1 LPPPVPRLARRCALL
16 GALCALLPAAAA
28 QAAFET
34 ALPIPPVL
42 TGTDITIP
50 IEEADVPILSGTPTH
65 MWTFDGSF
73 PGPTIRV
80 PAGQTTHVTFEN
92 QLPESTGS
100 LTIHN
105 HGAHVT
111 ESEDGQPD
119 GFLIPPGQN
128 RTYTYPLTENG
139 GPERA
144 AFQWYHDHRV
154 DVTGRNVYNGLAG
167 MFIIDDAVDSALPLP
182 SGAFDVPL
190 MVVDR
195 TFDSNNQLSY
205 PTPVPYGTLG
215 RTYPG
220 GPAPPNDAF
229 QGTTL
234 LVNGAAQPYL
244 DVQPRRYRIRLLNAS
259 NGSTYTFSL
268 SNGQAMT
275 QIATESG
282 LLPAPVDRTSIT
294 LGPAERA
301 EVVIDFADDV
311 NSSVVLKTD
320 SFGDAMEFKVS
331 PTPVSDPSSVPSALR
346 PAPDLGQPDRTRS
359 FNLGLSEVQRSGGGY
374 FWGIN
379 GKPYD
384 GSIALAGP
392 KLGSTELWTITGGS
406 KIHTLHVHG
415 NDFEVVSRN
424 GQPPP
429 AWEAGLKET
438 VLIHPGETVQILIRF
453 TDYTGSFVFHCHVLE
468 HEDNGMMARY
478 ATSLTGDGGDQQQ
491 PPPDTSPPPTTTTS
505 DQTPP
510 PPPPPAGRAVLSL
523 RWASPPKRLARHT
536 RLRLVARNG
545 GTATAAAA
553 TIRLRAPRPLGLK
566 RILSLPALAAGASK
580 TFTFRLARLP
590 QSRSLEVLATAG
602 SARAQLDYRL
612 RRGRFVRG
620 AVAAGAR
627 WFCPLA
633 A

>member
-1 LPPPVPRLARRCALL
+1 MPPPVPRLARRCALL
-16 GALCALLPAAAA
+16 GALCALLQTAAAN
-28 QAAFET
+28 AAPFDT
-34 ALPIPPVL
+34 PLTIPPVL

-50 IEEADVPILSGTPTH
+50 IEEADLPILSGAPTH
-65 MWTFDGSF
+65 MWTFGGSF

-80 PAGQTTHVTFEN
+80 PAGQTTHVTFQN
-92 QLPESTGS
+92 QLPQSAGS

-105 HGAHVT
+105 HGAHVA

-119 GFLIPPGQN
+119 GFLIPPGES

-144 AFQWYHDHRV
+144 AFQWYHDHRL

-167 MFIIDDAVDSALPLP
+167 MFIIDDADDSALPLP
-182 SGAFDVPL
+182 KGDFDVPL

-195 TFDSNNQLSY
+195 TFDSSNQLSY

-220 GPAPPNDAF
+220 GPAPPSDAV

-234 LVNGAAQPYL
+234 LVNGAVQPHL

-301 EVVIDFADDV
+301 EVVVDFADDI
-311 NSSVVLKTD
+311 NSNVVLKTD
-320 SFGDAMEFKVS
+320 TLGDAMQFRVS
-331 PTPVSDPSSVPSALR
+331 PTAVTDPSSVPSSLR
-346 PAPDLGQPDRTRS
+346 ATPDFGAPDRTRS
-359 FNLGLSEVQRSGGGY
+359 FNLGLSEVQRSGGGF

-384 GSIALAGP
+384 GSTPLAGP
-392 KLGSTELWTITGGS
+392 KLGTTELWTITGGAR
-406 KIHTLHVHG
+406 IHTLHVHG
-415 NDFEVVSRN
+415 NDFEVVSRD
-424 GQPPP
+424 GQAPP

-491 PPPDTSPPPTTTTS
+491 PPPDTTPPPTTT
-505 DQTPP
+505 DQTSP
-510 PPPPPAGRAVLSL
+510 PPPPPAGKAVLSL
-523 RWASPPKRLARHT
+523 RWASPPKRLARHA
-536 RLRLVARNG
+536 RLRLVAHNS

-553 TIRLRAPRPLGLK
+553 AIRMRAPKAFGLK
-566 RILSLPALAAGASK
+566 HTLALPALGAGASK
-580 TFTFRLARLP
+580 TFTLSVARLP
-590 QSRSLEVLATAG
+590 KGRSLELLATAG
-602 SARAQLDYRL
+602 SARAQLGYRL

>member
-1 LPPPVPRLARRCALL
+1 V
-16 GALCALLPAAAA
+16 PAAVANA
-28 QAAFET
+28 SFDT
-34 ALPIPPVL
+34 TLPIPQVL

-50 IEEADVPILSGTPTH
+50 IQEADLPILAGAPTH
-65 MWTFDGSF
+65 MWTFGGTF

-80 PAGQTTHVTFEN
+80 PAGQATHVTFEN

-105 HGAHVT
+105 HGAHVA

-119 GFLIPPGQN
+119 DFLIPPGES

-144 AFQWYHDHRV
+144 AFQWYHDHRL

-167 MFIIDDAVDSALPLP
+167 MFIIDDPVDAALPLP
-182 SGAFDVPL
+182 KGAYDVPL

-195 TFDSNNQLSY
+195 SFDSNNQLSY
-205 PTPVPYGTLG
+205 PSPVPYGALG

-220 GPAPPNDAF
+220 GPAPPSDAV

-234 LVNGAAQPYL
+234 LVNGVVKPHL
-244 DVQPRRYRIRLLNAS
+244 DVEPRRYRIRLLNAS
-259 NGSTYTFSL
+259 NGSTYTFAL

-301 EVVIDFADDV
+301 EVVIDFAGDIGGNVALNTDDAT
-311 NSSVVLKTD
+311 L
-320 SFGDAMEFKVS
+320 GDAMEFRVS
-331 PTPVSDPSSVPSALR
+331 PTPVSDPSSVPSSLR

-359 FNLGLSEVQRSGGGY
+359 FNLGLSDVQRSGGGF

-379 GKPYD
+379 GQPYD
-384 GSIALAGP
+384 GSAALAGP
-392 KLGSTELWTITGGS
+392 KLGTTELWTITGGS
-406 KIHTLHVHG
+406 RIHTLHLHG

-438 VLIHPGETVQILIRF
+438 VLVHPGETVQLLVRF

-468 HEDNGMMARY
+468 HEDNGMMGRY
-478 ATSLTGDGGDQQQ
+478 LTSLAGDGQQQQQ
-491 PPPDTSPPPTTTTS
+491 PPPPGDGSGPPTTTT
-505 DQTPP
+505 DQTP
-510 PPPPPAGRAVLSL
+510 PPPPPAGRAALSL
-523 RWASPPKRLARHT
+523 RWASAPKRLARHA
-536 RLRLVARNG
+536 RLRLVAHNS
-545 GTATAAAA
+545 GTARAAAA
-553 TIRLRAPRPLGLK
+553 AIRVRAPKSLGLK
-566 RILSLPALAAGASK
+566 HSLALPALAPGASQ
-580 TFTFRLARLP
+580 TFTLKVARLP
-590 QSRSLEVLATAG
+590 KRRSLELLATVG
-602 SARAQLDYRL
+602 SARAQLGYRL
-612 RRGRFVRG
+612 RRGHFVRG
-620 AVAAGAR
+620 ARAAGAR
-627 WFCPLA
+627 WLCPLA